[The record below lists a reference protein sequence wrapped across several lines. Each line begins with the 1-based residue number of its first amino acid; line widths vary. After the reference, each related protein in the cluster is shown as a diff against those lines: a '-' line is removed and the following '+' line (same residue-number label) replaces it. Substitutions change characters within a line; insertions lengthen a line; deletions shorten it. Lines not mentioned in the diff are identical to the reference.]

1 MPKFL
6 GLQKADDLGKELPQ
20 TVFVTAAATIKP
32 YQTDIRITT
41 GASVAYDITMPS
53 IDTVPVGTSYYGRVI
68 SDGGTGDVTI
78 KDAAGT
84 DILGDALS
92 AANDHFKITN
102 HIGVWKVDYEVTT

>member
-6 GLQKADDLGKELPQ
+6 GLQASDDLGKELPQ
-20 TVFVTAAATIKP
+20 TVFVTAATTIKP

-53 IDTVPVGTSYYGRVI
+53 IDTVPVGTSYYGRVT
-68 SDGGTGDVTI
+68 SDAGTGDVTI

-92 AANDHFKITN
+92 ALNDHFKITN